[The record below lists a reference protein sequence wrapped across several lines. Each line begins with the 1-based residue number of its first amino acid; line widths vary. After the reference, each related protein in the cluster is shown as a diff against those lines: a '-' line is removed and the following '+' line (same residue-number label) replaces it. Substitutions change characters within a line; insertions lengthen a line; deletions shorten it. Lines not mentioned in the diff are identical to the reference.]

1 MLKDENTSGGMDF
14 ETKMRKQVEVDSRRM
29 SEYMDWMLVWK

>member
-14 ETKMRKQVEVDSRRM
+14 ETQMRNQVEVDSRRM
-29 SEYMDWMLVWK
+29 SKYMDWMLVWK